1 MRNSKLIKLLKCL
14 SRPELNRL
22 KLFIASPFFNKN
34 SKLQKLIA
42 YISDF
47 APRFDDVKF
56 TYENAHR
63 FIFNEKK
70 YQKETI
76 IKLFSKLFDLTEQF
90 IFHDQLKENST
101 AKQLALLKFYNQQNL
116 DTYFRS
122 TLKTTRKIQ
131 DSTIIKNDT
140 WAFNQLQIE
149 HEYAH
154 FLSANAD
161 NGKGDINLQATN
173 DALDI
178 FFLQRKL
185 KYFCNMKN
193 RERLVSF
200 SYNLT
205 LEEELNHY
213 VERDPSVQ
221 HPIILIWWDTFNLL
235 CHPSSHQAY
244 QQLKSNL
251 IEHSAQIEMS
261 DKRGFYI
268 CLQNMAK
275 FVFDDFFEELF
286 SLYKTQLKENIL
298 YENQFLLP
306 VTFKNIVS
314 VSLRLKEYAWAK
326 DFIESH
332 RKRIIPSHKDKD
344 SIYFL
349 CLASLH
355 FSKGEFDEALE
366 IINQARINNLY
377 TKLEERRLRLKIYF
391 EMEYR
396 LLFEDGINS
405 FRKFLSENRKH
416 IATYYLNANRDFLN
430 TIFYLFNSGQ
440 YDQKRFEK
448 LKKVIEEMSFLPE
461 KEWIMQK
468 IPQR

>member
-1 MRNSKLIKLLKCL
+1 MKNSKLIKLLQCFSK
-14 SRPELNRL
+14 PELNRL
-22 KLFIASPFFNKN
+22 KLFIDSPFFNKN
-34 SKLQKLIA
+34 LKLKKLMT
-42 YISDF
+42 YINGY
-47 APRFDDVKF
+47 APRFDNVNF
-56 TYENAHR
+56 TYENAYQQ
-63 FIFNEKK
+63 IFSEKK
-70 YQKETI
+70 YQKEPI

-90 IFHDQLKENST
+90 IFHDQLKEDST
-101 AKQLALLKFYNQQNL
+101 TKKIALLQFYNQQNL
-116 DTYFRS
+116 IAYFRS
-122 TLKTTRKIQ
+122 TLKSIRKVQ
-131 DSTIIKNDT
+131 DNAVIKNDI

-161 NGKGDINLQATN
+161 NGTGDINLQATN

-178 FFLQRKL
+178 FFLQKKL
-185 KYFCNMKN
+185 KYFCYMKN
-193 RERLVSF
+193 RQRLVSF
-200 SYNLT
+200 PYKLT
-205 LEEELNHY
+205 LEEELNQY
-213 VERDPSVQ
+213 AESDVSIQD
-221 HPIILIWWDTFNLL
+221 PIILIWRDAFNLL
-235 CHPSSHQAY
+235 SHPKSLTAY

-251 IEHSAQIEMS
+251 IHHSSHIEMS
-261 DKRGFYI
+261 DKRVLFTY
-268 CLQNMAK
+268 LQNMAK
-275 FVFDDFFEELF
+275 FVFEDFFEELF

-298 YENQFLLP
+298 YENHFLLP

-314 VSLRLKEYAWAK
+314 VSLRLKEYTWAK
-326 DFIESH
+326 DFIERH
-332 RKRIIPSHKDKD
+332 REKIIPSHKDKD

-349 CLASLH
+349 CLAILH

-366 IINQARINNLY
+366 ILNQARINNLY

-440 YDQKRFEK
+440 YDQKRFDK
-448 LKKVIEEMSFLPE
+448 LKKTVEETAFLPE
-461 KEWIMQK
+461 KEWILQK
-468 IPQR
+468 IP